1 MGQLFLLLLIAICW
15 GLPTLF
21 LKSFFTDG
29 SKTSEPLTKEEGKL
43 LWWFIG
49 VGYPLGLI
57 LFIIFIKSLPD

>member
-15 GLPTLF
+15 GLPTLWI
-21 LKSFFTDG
+21 KSYFDYMQNNPE
-29 SKTSEPLTKEEGKL
+29 SPSQEAARVL
-43 LWWFIG
+43 LWVVG